1 MKKERDEL
9 SKSLQVI
16 EKDLK
21 KTVADIQPKK
31 LQAAFKKMVE
41 AIESKKLIQDEEDSD
56 EDLKEELAELAT
68 QLEVKCEEVLTYKLN
83 FERLQVRTVLVM
95 AVEVFWKTFWTP
107 YALYMPDFEVASLNL
122 KAVIQFF
129 QNLCCCF
136 ITEVLEIRLY
146 DDLD

>member
-83 FERLQVRTVLVM
+83 FERLQVRTVLVL

-107 YALYMPDFEVASLNL
+107 FEVASLNL
-122 KAVIQFF
+122 KAVILFF
-129 QNLCCCF
+129 HNLCCCF
-136 ITEVLEIRLY
+136 ITEVLEIRFY

>member
-107 YALYMPDFEVASLNL
+107 FEVASLNL
-122 KAVIQFF
+122 KAVILFF

-136 ITEVLEIRLY
+136 ITEVLEIRFY

>member
-1 MKKERDEL
+1 VKKERDEL

-95 AVEVFWKTFWTP
+95 AVEVFWKTF
-107 YALYMPDFEVASLNL
+107 
-122 KAVIQFF
+122 
-129 QNLCCCF
+129 
-136 ITEVLEIRLY
+136 
-146 DDLD
+146 